1 MGRGKTSLTEPC
13 WKKKRLT
20 GLQMGAVFSMLVRD
34 EWVLSWWMAK
44 CHLGGTSIPCN
55 VGSKSR
61 PNCPHQSLGTWNTIV
76 TSHIYKAIYQ
86 ERGLFKSERK
96 EKKNMQEIVNCG
108 SLGCLSEVGK

>member
-1 MGRGKTSLTEPC
+1 MSGGKTSRTDLCRRP
-13 WKKKRLT
+13 RLHA
-20 GLQMGAVFSMLVRD
+20 LQIRAVFSMLVRD
-34 EWVLSWWMAK
+34 EWVLPWWMAK
-44 CHLGGTSIPCN
+44 CHLGGISIPCN

-96 EKKNMQEIVNCG
+96 EKNTCRK
-108 SLGCLSEVGK
+108 L